1 MIAGLIPAI
10 MTPASAAG
18 AYHLHHHAHHIHH
31 APPPPHQG
39 RVVVP
44 LPRERFGLMTP
55 AQAKALLPPP
65 YPPPQPGQPRE
76 GSTRPP
82 PPARPPPHLHS
93 PLHPPL
99 ASTTPSPSH

>member
-18 AYHLHHHAHHIHH
+18 AHHLHHHAHHIHH
-31 APPPPHQG
+31 AHPPPHEG

-65 YPPPQPGQPRE
+65 YPPPQAGEGRE
-76 GSTRPP
+76 GETWTAGQ
-82 PPARPPPHLHS
+82 ARP
-93 PLHPPL
+93 
-99 ASTTPSPSH
+99 